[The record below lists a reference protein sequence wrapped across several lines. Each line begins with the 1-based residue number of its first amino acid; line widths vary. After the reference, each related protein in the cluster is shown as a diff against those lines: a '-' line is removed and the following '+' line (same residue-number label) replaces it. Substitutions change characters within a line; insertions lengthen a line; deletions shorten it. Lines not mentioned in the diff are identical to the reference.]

1 MKGILYMNLNKE
13 VLFFV
18 VKKATTS
25 SYCTQYHQIVYTIPL
40 ELTPSNLCHRPLFSY
55 KDHFFRLD
63 DEKSIHWFLF
73 KSSLQQSLSFVSK
86 VSMLRSH
93 ALSLYVSYLPS
104 SKNSLIV
111 GCHACPSRRVYILS
125 ESLFLRKTH
134 KAFRVSV
141 ITHLIFTV

>member
-63 DEKSIHWFLF
+63 DEKSIH
-73 KSSLQQSLSFVSK
+73 
-86 VSMLRSH
+86 
-93 ALSLYVSYLPS
+93 
-104 SKNSLIV
+104 
-111 GCHACPSRRVYILS
+111 
-125 ESLFLRKTH
+125 
-134 KAFRVSV
+134 
-141 ITHLIFTV
+141 